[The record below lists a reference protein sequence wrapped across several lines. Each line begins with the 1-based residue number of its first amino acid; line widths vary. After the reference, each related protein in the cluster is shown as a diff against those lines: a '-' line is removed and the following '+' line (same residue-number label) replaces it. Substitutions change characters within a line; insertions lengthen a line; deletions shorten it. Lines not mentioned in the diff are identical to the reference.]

1 MANNRMFLVHRP
13 TGFAVLIGKRLAPT
27 RGWYGTPG
35 GLGVSV
41 ETLFQKAIDSGKGFD
56 DFAVALE
63 SGENQPHAI
72 HDWSYTKATD
82 ENGVRPQHLSRTY
95 DRAEVVRVLNRIEND
110 IQRRIGFR
118 AENRF
123 QIAVRKLGHLRDH
136 PLVFR
141 GVATLPECFV

>member
-13 TGFAVLIGKRLAPT
+13 TGNAVLLGKRLDPK

-41 ETLFQKAIDSGKGFD
+41 ETLFKKAIESGEGVD

-82 ENGVRPQHLSRTY
+82 GNGVRKL
-95 DRAEVVRVLNRIEND
+95 E
-110 IQRRIGFR
+110 
-118 AENRF
+118 
-123 QIAVRKLGHLRDH
+123 IADSVPRGGH
-136 PLVFR
+136 
-141 GVATLPECFV
+141 ESI